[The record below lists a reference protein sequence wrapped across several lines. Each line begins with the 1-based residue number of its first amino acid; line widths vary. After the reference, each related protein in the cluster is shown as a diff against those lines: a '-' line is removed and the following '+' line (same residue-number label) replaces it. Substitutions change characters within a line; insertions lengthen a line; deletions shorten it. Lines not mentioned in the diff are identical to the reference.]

1 MADDTPA
8 HLAAHPLPTSQ
19 RLIVTVGVMMAVL
32 LQVLD
37 TTIANVALPH
47 MQASLSATQDTIN
60 WVLTSYIVASA
71 IALPISGWLAD
82 KVGRKRLLLISVA
95 MFTIASVLCASATS
109 LTEMVLFRAFQGVGG
124 AFIVPLAQATLF
136 DINPREKHAQAMALF
151 GGGVMI
157 GPILGPVL
165 GGWLTDN
172 YNWRWVFLV
181 NLPVGIVCWL
191 LMARFMP
198 RTEPHER
205 KFDMFGFVLLA
216 LALAGLQLFLDRGE
230 QEDWLSS
237 WEIRLELGLAIAAS
251 WMFVVHMVTSKHP
264 LFDRAMFKD
273 RNFATG
279 LVFMAVT
286 GVLLLAGLALLP
298 PLLQVMYGYSVLQSG
313 FLTAPRG
320 VGTLISM
327 LMAGRLTGKI
337 DARLLVGIGV
347 CLMGV
352 SLYMMT
358 GFAIDQ
364 PARPVIMSGVVQ
376 GLGLGLIFVPLQ
388 SLAFETLAPRMRTT
402 AAALLNLSRNIGG
415 SIGISVVSTQLVRMT
430 QVAHADLARNITE
443 QTIPTLDP
451 TLLQTVFPVAGPAAL
466 AYINLMI
473 NKQALFI
480 AYLDDFKLMMIV
492 TFAVLPLLLLMRR
505 GNQVG
510 AGAPP
515 VHMD

>member
-1 MADDTPA
+1 
-8 HLAAHPLPTSQ
+8 
-19 RLIVTVGVMMAVL
+19 
-32 LQVLD
+32 
-37 TTIANVALPH
+37 
-47 MQASLSATQDTIN
+47 
-60 WVLTSYIVASA
+60 
-71 IALPISGWLAD
+71 
-82 KVGRKRLLLISVA
+82 
-95 MFTIASVLCASATS
+95 
-109 LTEMVLFRAFQGVGG
+109 
-124 AFIVPLAQATLF
+124 LF
-136 DINPREKHAQAMALF
+136 DINPREKHGQAMALF

-181 NLPVGIVCWL
+181 NLPVGVICAL
-191 LMARFMP
+191 LMLRFMP
-198 RTEPHER
+198 KTETQER
-205 KFDMFGFVLLA
+205 KFDMFGFALLA
-216 LALAGLQLFLDRGE
+216 ISLGALQFCLDRGE
-230 QEDWLSS
+230 QNDWFSS
-237 WEIRLELGLAIAAS
+237 WETIIEAGLAIGAG

-279 LVFMAVT
+279 LLFMAVT

-298 PLLQVMYGYSVLQSG
+298 PLLQNLYGYSVLQSG

-327 LMAGRLTGKI
+327 LLAGRLVGKI
-337 DARLLVGIGV
+337 DSRLLVGIGV
-347 CLMGV
+347 FLMGV

-364 PARPVIMSGVVQ
+364 PSRPVIVSGVVQ

-388 SLAFETLAPRMRTT
+388 SLAFETLAPKMRTT

-415 SIGISVVSTQLVRMT
+415 SVGISVVSTQLVRMT
-430 QVAHADLARNITE
+430 QVSHADLAQAVTQ
-443 QTIPTLDP
+443 QTIPTLSP
-451 TLLQTVFPVAGPAAL
+451 EVLQTIGGSVGPAAL
-466 AYINLMI
+466 AYINMEVTR
-473 NKQALFI
+473 QALFI

-505 GNQVG
+505 GQRIG
-510 AGAPP
+510 TGGPQHAAI
-515 VHMD
+515 D

>member
-1 MADDTPA
+1 VASAPD
-8 HLAAHPLPTSQ
+8 HIAAHPLPAGE
-19 RLIVTVGVMMAVL
+19 RVIVTIGVMMAVL

-47 MQASLSATQDTIN
+47 MQASLSATQDTVN

-82 KVGRKRLLLISVA
+82 KVGRKRLLLISVVV
-95 MFTIASVLCASATS
+95 FTVASVLCATATS
-109 LTEMVLFRAFQGVGG
+109 LPEMVMFRSLQGVGG

-136 DINPREKHAQAMALF
+136 DINPREKHGQAMALF

-181 NLPVGIVCWL
+181 NLPVGVICAL
-191 LMARFMP
+191 LMLRYMP
-198 RTEPHER
+198 KTDTHQR
-205 KFDMFGFVLLA
+205 KFDMFGFALLA
-216 LALAGLQLFLDRGE
+216 ISLGALQFCLDRGE
-230 QEDWLSS
+230 QNDWFSS
-237 WEIRLELGLAIAAS
+237 WETIIEAGLAIGAG
-251 WMFVVHMVTSKHP
+251 WMFVVHMATAKQP

-279 LVFMAVT
+279 LLFMAVT

-298 PLLQVMYGYSVLQSG
+298 PLLQNLYGYSVLQSG

-327 LMAGRLTGKI
+327 LLAGRLVGKI
-337 DARLLVGIGV
+337 DSRLLVGIGV
-347 CLMGV
+347 FLMGV

-364 PARPVIMSGVVQ
+364 PSRPVIISGVVQ

-388 SLAFETLAPRMRTT
+388 SLAFETLAPKMRTT

-415 SIGISVVSTQLVRMT
+415 SVGISVVSTQLVRMT
-430 QVAHADLARNITE
+430 QVSHADLAQAVTQ
-443 QTIPTLDP
+443 QTIPTLSP
-451 TLLQTVFPVAGPAAL
+451 EVLQTVGGAAGPAAL
-466 AYINLMI
+466 AYINMEVTR
-473 NKQALFI
+473 QALFI

-505 GNQVG
+505 GRRVG
-510 AGAPP
+510 TGGPQHAA
-515 VHMD
+515 MD